1 MRWRRKW
8 QPAPVFLPGESQGRG
23 SLMGCR
29 HGVAQSQ
36 IRLKRL
42 SSSSSRDGAE
52 GPGLAWPV
60 EVSVLACWGTRPQRP
75 ESWVDRSQVV
85 GVDQMPGFRSCFL
98 TDLKGRFLV
107 VCMCVLSSVSV
118 FATSCTV
125 CSLAGSSARGTFQ
138 ARILEGNALSSCRGS
153 SQPRNRTRVSCVSCI
168 GKWIVYHQHYVGSQ
182 SSW

>member
-1 MRWRRKW
+1 M
-8 QPAPVFLPGESQGRG
+8 
-23 SLMGCR
+23 
-29 HGVAQSQ
+29 
-36 IRLKRL
+36 
-42 SSSSSRDGAE
+42 
-52 GPGLAWPV
+52 
-60 EVSVLACWGTRPQRP
+60 
-75 ESWVDRSQVV
+75 
-85 GVDQMPGFRSCFL
+85 
-98 TDLKGRFLV
+98 

>member
-1 MRWRRKW
+1 MAQRDQDWHGQWRCLSW
-8 QPAPVFLPGESQGRG
+8 PAG
-23 SLMGCR
+23 
-29 HGVAQSQ
+29 
-36 IRLKRL
+36 
-42 SSSSSRDGAE
+42 
-52 GPGLAWPV
+52 GPGPSSLRAGWI
-60 EVSVLACWGTRPQRP
+60 EARW
-75 ESWVDRSQVV
+75 WV
-85 GVDQMPGFRSCFL
+85 VDQMPGFSSCFL

-107 VCMCVLSSVSV
+107 LCMCVLSSVSV

-153 SQPRNRTRVSCVSCI
+153 SQPRNRTHVSCVSCI

>member
-1 MRWRRKW
+1 MAQRDRDWHGQWRCLSW
-8 QPAPVFLPGESQGRG
+8 PAG
-23 SLMGCR
+23 
-29 HGVAQSQ
+29 
-36 IRLKRL
+36 
-42 SSSSSRDGAE
+42 
-52 GPGLAWPV
+52 GPGASSLRAGWI
-60 EVSVLACWGTRPQRP
+60 EARW
-75 ESWVDRSQVV
+75 WV
-85 GVDQMPGFRSCFL
+85 VDQMPGFRSCFL

-107 VCMCVLSSVSV
+107 LCMCVLSSVSV

-153 SQPRNRTRVSCVSCI
+153 SQPRNRTHVSCVSCI

>member
-1 MRWRRKW
+1 MAQRDRDWHGQWRCLSW
-8 QPAPVFLPGESQGRG
+8 PAG
-23 SLMGCR
+23 
-29 HGVAQSQ
+29 
-36 IRLKRL
+36 
-42 SSSSSRDGAE
+42 
-52 GPGLAWPV
+52 GPGASSLRAGWI
-60 EVSVLACWGTRPQRP
+60 EA
-75 ESWVDRSQVV
+75 RSLV
-85 GVDQMPGFRSCFL
+85 VDQMPGFRSCFL

-107 VCMCVLSSVSV
+107 LCMCVLSSVSV

-138 ARILEGNALSSCRGS
+138 ARILERVAISFSRGS